1 MNQKHS
7 LLIIVVTVL
16 FLTITYTSLI
26 AYGECSQVVENINW
40 TSFYNEV
47 WNNAVKLGKVNVLGS
62 TITIYYVNMST
73 KYFYEL
79 YTGPQCHVSLYS
91 IGEPST
97 NTWQALVNSTLKQGS
112 SIAYVLGGIQ
122 LSPYEYIP
130 YTKILFN
137 TTPPPLIMNLLFI
150 ESLRGFAVPLPVFME
165 LLGNTTNTILVIDM
179 GLTKTVD
186 QITERLLD
194 DERIRLIIYRIHKLT
209 GYQVLKY
216 TYRYVHENKSIVTLE
231 SNEVVVQE
239 NNKTPSILVAGIKL
253 SYETMQP
260 LIMGHILLVSPKIN
274 ITNSSIEYFI
284 RKLMLEYNITLEQG
298 LILVQLTEPIPI
310 RNRTSLKLIVTE
322 KEYTR
327 IVHEFIK
334 LYNNYTPL
342 LLHEAPK
349 ITFKNVNE
357 YIVVG
362 LNDIVDVT
370 QSIVDLI
377 KKENTITYTIGTST
391 SNSNESSRN
400 MSVKAEL
407 STTTRLNWIELT
419 IAFLAIISVLLVI
432 ILVKTRL
439 R

>member
-1 MNQKHS
+1 MNKKHA
-7 LLIIVVTVL
+7 LLITLITVL
-16 FLTITYTSLI
+16 FLTIMYTSLV
-26 AYGECSQVVENINW
+26 AYGGCSQVVENINW

-47 WNNAVKLGKVNVLGS
+47 WNNAVKVGKVNVSGN
-62 TITIYYVNMST
+62 TITVYYVNMST

-79 YTGPQCHVSLYS
+79 YTGSQCRISLYS
-91 IGEPST
+91 VGKPST
-97 NTWQALVNSTLKQGS
+97 NTWQVLVNSTSKQGG
-112 SIAYVLGGIQ
+112 SIAYVLGGVQ
-122 LSPYEYIP
+122 LSPYEYVP
-130 YTKILFN
+130 YAKILFN

-150 ESLRGFAVPLPVFME
+150 ESSRGFAVPLPVFME
-165 LLGNTTNTILVIDM
+165 LIGNTTNTILVIDM
-179 GLTKTVD
+179 GLTKTID

-194 DERIRLIIYRIHKLT
+194 DERIRLIIYRINKLI

-274 ITNSSIEYFI
+274 VTNSSIEHFI
-284 RKLMLEYNITLEQG
+284 RKLMLKYNITLRQG
-298 LILVQLTEPIPI
+298 LVLAQLTEPILI

-342 LLHEAPK
+342 LVHEAPK

-357 YIVVG
+357 YIVIG
-362 LNDIVDVT
+362 LNDIVDAT

-377 KKENTITYTIGTST
+377 KKENTITYTIST
-391 SNSNESSRN
+391 ITISGNESSRN
-400 MSVKAEL
+400 ISVKAEFP
-407 STTTRLNWIELT
+407 TTTRLNWIELT

-432 ILVKTRL
+432 ILVKTKL